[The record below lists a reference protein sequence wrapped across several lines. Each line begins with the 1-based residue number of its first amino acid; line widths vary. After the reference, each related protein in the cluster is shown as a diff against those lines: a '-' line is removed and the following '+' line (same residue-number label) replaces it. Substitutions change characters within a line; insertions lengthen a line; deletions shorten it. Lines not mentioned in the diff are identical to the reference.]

1 MFKSLRS
8 RLIASFALIVII
20 TLTAAGLGLF
30 ARLGGYRD
38 QLTVSTLRSVAAPVY
53 YNLTLSPNN
62 ATEPGGTKRLR
73 TELQSYLKLQSQ
85 DTGVIVLLLDADG
98 DVIRETNVDERLV
111 NEHFDVPPA
120 PARGPSFS
128 QLPEG
133 KHTTAGGEHLLYV
146 TVPLPKAVRVQP
158 AGVAAIV
165 VALPET
171 SPRSVFRDLAP
182 RLFFAGGIGLAA
194 AILVALILWAWTFR
208 PLGKVTGG
216 IRAVARGDFR
226 QRVNVSGPT
235 EVRALAEDVNSMAD
249 SVETS
254 QRALREFL
262 ANVSHELR
270 TPLTSIR
277 GFSQAML
284 DGTLDTPEERTRAA
298 RVIDLESRRL
308 LHLVGELLDLSRIE
322 SGQQAMQLSD
332 VRASELMAHV
342 RDVFSIRE
350 EETAVS
356 LTIVQPDETMT
367 VVADFDRIEQVL
379 GNLLDNAFR
388 HTPEQGRIEAG
399 VRLASRGFA
408 EFYVT
413 DTGNGIAAEELP
425 HVFDRFYR
433 SSAETPGSGAG
444 LGLTISRE
452 IVRAHGG
459 EIRVS
464 SSAGSTTFAFTLP
477 VSATTVSSPS
487 SRLSATFLPR
497 KEKGSWAGAAP
508 VPGRSLSADD

>member
-8 RLIASFALIVII
+8 RLIASFVLIVVI
-20 TLTAAGLGLF
+20 TLVTAGAALF
-30 ARLGGYRD
+30 ARFGGYRD

-53 YNLTLSPNN
+53 YNLTLFPNANGAGN
-62 ATEPGGTKRLR
+62 ARVLR
-73 TELQSYLKLQSQ
+73 SDLQTYLKLQSQ

-98 DVIRETNVDERLV
+98 NVIPETNVDDSLLY
-111 NEHFDVPPA
+111 EHFDVPAP
-120 PARGPSFS
+120 PARGPNFS

-133 KHTTAGGEHLLYV
+133 RHTTAGGRKLLYV
-146 TVPLPKAVRVQP
+146 TVPTPRAVRLQP

-165 VALPET
+165 VALPEA
-171 SPRSVFRDLAP
+171 SPRSVFRDIFP
-182 RLFFAGGIGLAA
+182 RLLFAGGIGLTA
-194 AILVALILWAWTFR
+194 AILAALVVWGWAFR

-216 IRAVARGDFR
+216 IRAVARGDYG
-226 QRVNVSGPT
+226 QRVVVSGPA
-235 EVRALAEDVNSMAD
+235 EVRALAEDVNTMAD

-284 DGTLDTPEERTRAA
+284 DGTLDTREERERAA
-298 RVIDLESRRL
+298 RVIDVEARRL

-322 SGQQAMQLSD
+322 SGQQAMQLAG
-332 VRASELMAHV
+332 VAASELLAHIG
-342 RDVFSIRE
+342 DVFAPRAE
-350 EETAVS
+350 ESGVALHITPADGV
-356 LTIVQPDETMT
+356 T
-367 VVADFDRIEQVL
+367 VRADFDRIEQVL

-388 HTPEQGRIEAG
+388 HTPRGGRIEAG
-399 VRLASRGFA
+399 VRRAAPGFA

-413 DTGNGIAAEELP
+413 DSGTGIAADQLR

-433 SSAETPGSGAG
+433 SSGDTPGSGVG

-459 EIRVS
+459 EIRAES
-464 SSAGSTTFAFTLP
+464 SPGGATFAFTLP
-477 VSATTVSSPS
+477 SSTERAAAAERPRNATIG
-487 SRLSATFLPR
+487 R
-497 KEKGSWAGAAP
+497 
-508 VPGRSLSADD
+508 PGRLEPDR